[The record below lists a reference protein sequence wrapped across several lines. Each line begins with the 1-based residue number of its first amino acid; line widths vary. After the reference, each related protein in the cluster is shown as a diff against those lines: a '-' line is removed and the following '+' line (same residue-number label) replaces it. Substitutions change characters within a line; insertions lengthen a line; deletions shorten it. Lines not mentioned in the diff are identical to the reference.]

1 MDMRETRISGEY
13 FFEGRIMK
21 ARVDEVR
28 LPNGKQA
35 SREVCEH
42 VGGVGVLP
50 IDQDGN
56 IILVRQFRYPFDT
69 ETLEMPAGKMDHG
82 PENAEEC
89 GVRELA
95 EETGCTAGRIV
106 RVQNAQNED
115 IVPDTQQYIP
125 AKDGNSLVLTIDSDI
140 QNYLEK
146 HLETAFADNP
156 EARDGVSGIVM
167 NIKTGEVLAMA
178 SYPTYSLADY
188 NSTAAA
194 EDRANDSR
202 HPEVNRVTSGVYPPG
217 STFKVLSAIAG
228 LEEGIIDANTQ
239 ITCTGVFEYGGQK
252 FTCKNHDTPMT
263 LDVTGALK
271 YSCNTFF
278 YTVGQ
283 KLTGE
288 HLEKWSERFGLGVV
302 TGIGIIVAYNRSR
315 KRTGA
320 SPICGKFGSLAFQIL
335 VIAFSL
341 LSSVGAVLPVN

>member
-50 IDQDGN
+50 IDRDGN

-146 HLETAFADNP
+146 HLETEFVETVRLPIA
-156 EARDGVSGIVM
+156 
-167 NIKTGEVLAMA
+167 EVERLI
-178 SYPTYSLADY
+178 
-188 NSTAAA
+188 A
-194 EDRANDSR
+194 EDRLRDAK
-202 HPEVNRVTSGVYPPG
+202 T
-217 STFKVLSAIAG
+217 IAAMYRAR
-228 LEEGIIDANTQ
+228 L
-239 ITCTGVFEYGGQK
+239 
-252 FTCKNHDTPMT
+252 KN
-263 LDVTGALK
+263 L
-271 YSCNTFF
+271 F
-278 YTVGQ
+278 
-283 KLTGE
+283 
-288 HLEKWSERFGLGVV
+288 
-302 TGIGIIVAYNRSR
+302 
-315 KRTGA
+315 
-320 SPICGKFGSLAFQIL
+320 
-335 VIAFSL
+335 
-341 LSSVGAVLPVN
+341 